1 MRYLLVLLGVY
12 GAYYYVTKHFEFH
25 DTLVYAKKNHSA
37 QWAPA
42 VEYYVGMAYYQR
54 TDYPKAQEA
63 FTQLLTE
70 HPTAY
75 AYLPKTLIR
84 LSDAAEYNRDWDTAK
99 RALAQYL
106 EQFPEEKDVELAK
119 KRLELLK
126 YRHGP

>member
-1 MRYLLVLLGVY
+1 MRYLLILAGLY
-12 GAYYYVTKHFEFH
+12 GAYYYASRHFEFH
-25 DTLVYAKKNHSA
+25 DTLVYAQKNPQEKWS
-37 QWAPA
+37 PA

-54 TDYPKAQEA
+54 ADYPKAQEA
-63 FTQLLTE
+63 FTQLLTA

-99 RALAQYL
+99 QALSQYL
-106 EQFPEEKDVELAK
+106 EQFPEGKDAEMAR

-126 YRHGP
+126 YRHGS